1 MVFMEA
7 VYFLLGLAHVA
18 ILFASAIA
26 LAIFIVKRLA
36 ILIFRLAI
44 AKPEAPKPA
53 TPRQRL
59 YTGPL
64 TGPASVRLPPQFRN

>member
-1 MVFMEA
+1 MDV

-26 LAIFIVKRLA
+26 LAIFIVKRVA
-36 ILIFRLAI
+36 IGIFRLFT
-44 AKPEAPKPA
+44 AKPAAPKPA
-53 TPRQRL
+53 TRRQRI

-64 TGPASVRLPPQFRN
+64 TGAATVHLPQHFRN

>member
-1 MVFMEA
+1 MDI

-26 LAIFIVKRLA
+26 LAIFIVKRAA
-36 ILIFRLAI
+36 IGIFRLFT
-44 AKPEAPKPA
+44 AKAAAPKPA
-53 TPRQRL
+53 TPRQRI

-64 TGPASVRLPPQFRN
+64 TGPATIRLPQHLRN

>member
-1 MVFMEA
+1 MDI

-26 LAIFIVKRLA
+26 LAIFIVKRVA
-36 ILIFRLAI
+36 IGIFRLFT

-53 TPRQRL
+53 TPRQRI

-64 TGPASVRLPPQFRN
+64 TGPATVRLPQHLRN

>member
-1 MVFMEA
+1 MEV

-18 ILFASAIA
+18 ILFASALA

-36 ILIFRLAI
+36 IWIFRLAT

-53 TPRQRL
+53 APRQRL

-64 TGPASVRLPPQFRN
+64 TGAATVRLPQHFK

>member
-1 MVFMEA
+1 MDV

-18 ILFASAIA
+18 ILFASVVA

-36 ILIFRLAI
+36 LWIFRLFT

-53 TPRQRL
+53 RPRQRI

-64 TGPASVRLPPQFRN
+64 TGPATVRLPQHLRN

>member
-7 VYFLLGLAHVA
+7 VYFLLGLAHVV

-26 LAIFIVKRLA
+26 LAIFIVKRLTIA
-36 ILIFRLAI
+36 IFGVFT
-44 AKPEAPKPA
+44 AKPKKPA
-53 TPRQRL
+53 TPRQKI

-64 TGPASVRLPPQFRN
+64 TGPATVRLPKHFN

>member
-1 MVFMEA
+1 MEII
-7 VYFLLGLAHVA
+7 YFLLGLAHVA
-18 ILFASAIA
+18 ILFASVIA

-36 ILIFRLAI
+36 IGIFRLFT

-53 TPRQRL
+53 TPRQRI

-64 TGPASVRLPPQFRN
+64 TGPATVRLPQHFRN